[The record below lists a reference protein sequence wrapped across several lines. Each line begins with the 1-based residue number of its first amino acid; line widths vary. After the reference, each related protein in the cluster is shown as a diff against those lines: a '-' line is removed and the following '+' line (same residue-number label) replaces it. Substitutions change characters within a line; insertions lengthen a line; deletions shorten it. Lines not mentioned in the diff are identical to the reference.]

1 MSVVVGVVIVIG
13 DRSHSSVTWFLKQKL
28 FCCGVGFWYLGVS
41 MLLVCDVIIVDG
53 VGVDIMSEGS
63 DVVHKSL
70 GVCIVVDVGVG
81 EESMS
86 IVWVL

>member
-1 MSVVVGVVIVIG
+1 
-13 DRSHSSVTWFLKQKL
+13 
-28 FCCGVGFWYLGVS
+28 
-41 MLLVCDVIIVDG
+41 MLLTCDVFIVVDG